1 MTAVLLLPI
10 AALPVRGFCRARL
23 LPTAPVHHPRP
34 PLLLKARQADH
45 QRSRGTTRDFSR
57 PPPSPELKAK
67 QNKVASIVGVAYF
80 SQFGVILAA
89 ALARLGLLKPPPFN
103 SLTNIANAEMER
115 AVAAGDVPPLMAT
128 VYAQQFWIGLVRRDS
143 TDAGEISAR
152 PRAPDC
158 FCRWRTTLLVG
169 RTTRFFHSGA
179 RTTSPSAPPPG

>member
-10 AALPVRGFCRARL
+10 AALP
-23 LPTAPVHHPRP
+23 
-34 PLLLKARQADH
+34 
-45 QRSRGTTRDFSR
+45 
-57 PPPSPELKAK
+57 LKAK

-128 VYAQQFWIGLVRRDS
+128 VYAQQFWIGLVADYFAGGQD
-143 TDAGEISAR
+143 DAFLPQWCADHITLCASAGL
-152 PRAPDC
+152 
-158 FCRWRTTLLVG
+158 TNV
-169 RTTRFFHSGA
+169 
-179 RTTSPSAPPPG
+179 